1 MKIISSLVLCF
12 SLLTCMQL
20 NAQDNY
26 FEKSD
31 HDDLPYYFGITL
43 GYNSSFLKTTKSG
56 NFNDQTFFKRAESG
70 SSGGIELGLMG
81 TVKLAR
87 HWELRTVPKLI
98 IGGSKYLNY
107 YYSDAQALE
116 QQNNNN
122 LNVSSSGEYYEQIKL
137 PQTLISI
144 PLHLKFTSD
153 RINNYRAYL
162 FGGPKV
168 DFNLSSNSQEYKAE
182 RDLGGA
188 TAPMLRKATFGG
200 EMGAGVHIYL
210 PFAVISPEFRFSTS
224 LMNDHQKDFSNPYSG
239 NTFST
244 LQQRM
249 FSFSINIEQ

>member
-1 MKIISSLVLCF
+1 MKSICALIILISISSGIKIY
-12 SLLTCMQL
+12 
-20 NAQDNY
+20 AQDGY
-26 FEKSD
+26 FEKND
-31 HDDLPYYFGITL
+31 HDELPYYFGISF

-56 NFNDQTFFKRAESG
+56 LFNEQSNFKRAESG

-81 TVKLAR
+81 TLKLAR

-107 YYSDAQALE
+107 YYADGAIPTDKS
-116 QQNNNN
+116 N
-122 LNVSSSGEYYEQIKL
+122 LLVSSSGDYYEQMKL

-144 PLHLKFTSD
+144 PLHVKFTSD

-168 DFNLSSNSQEYKAE
+168 DFNLSSNSQEYTAE
-182 RDLGGA
+182 RDLGNA
-188 TAPMLRKATFGG
+188 TAPLMRKVSFGG

-210 PFAVISPEFRFSTS
+210 PFAVISPEFRFSS
-224 LMNDHQKDFSNPYSG
+224 SFMNDHRRDFSNPYSG
-239 NTFST
+239 DTFNK

-249 FSFSINIEQ
+249 LSFSINIEQ